1 MICRNCGK
9 MVLPDDGHIIDS
21 AFYCEECSVE
31 CIECGEYILKEA
43 ATETYDGNF
52 ICEDCYY
59 DNYFT
64 CEDCGKVYP
73 SEDCHWIAD
82 EGKDVCNKCLDNYY
96 KCEACHKYFSREGV
110 CETYDEYWVCNE
122 CFRNSYR
129 TCEDCGRAVSD
140 DDYYYNEIDRCN
152 YCPDCEGNHQYSIYN
167 YHDYEDFCKRQIYG
181 ETGTKEF
188 FGLEIEVS
196 GDSAYAD
203 DFLAIVPDVV
213 LMHDGSIEEGFE
225 IVTEPMT
232 RGYISENSCQI

>member
-82 EGKDVCNKCLDNYY
+82 EGKDVCITN
-96 KCEACHKYFSREGV
+96 
-110 CETYDEYWVCNE
+110 
-122 CFRNSYR
+122 
-129 TCEDCGRAVSD
+129 
-140 DDYYYNEIDRCN
+140 
-152 YCPDCEGNHQYSIYN
+152 
-167 YHDYEDFCKRQIYG
+167 
-181 ETGTKEF
+181 
-188 FGLEIEVS
+188 
-196 GDSAYAD
+196 
-203 DFLAIVPDVV
+203 
-213 LMHDGSIEEGFE
+213 
-225 IVTEPMT
+225 
-232 RGYISENSCQI
+232 